1 MHKLSAQSELLCP
14 VTIGEE
20 SEIANALK
28 PVGKY
33 VKQEPTDEFVG
44 AERHRLVA
52 AAIAIILPAKL
63 NLAVID
69 IEQTVVGDGDAVRV
83 SCDVLEDLFR
93 SREGALRV
101 DHPVFFPDGSKV
113 TQEGVAYPK
122 WF

>member
-14 VTIGEE
+14 VAIGEE
-20 SEIANALK
+20 SEITNALK
-28 PVGKY
+28 PIGKY

-83 SCDVLEDLFR
+83 SRDILKDLFR
-93 SREGALRV
+93 SGEGLFGCFAYTTQSFLR
-101 DHPVFFPDGSKV
+101 
-113 TQEGVAYPK
+113 ARAM
-122 WF
+122 